1 MVEIVPSQ
9 PPTYTCPRKPPW
21 LSTFESE
28 TAAIPNGKHNDQVNS
43 LTLFLRATDFGRG
56 SCDMFLFAD
65 EGEGNTTSDA
75 SNFRWTS
82 RPKEALL

>member
-1 MVEIVPSQ
+1 MPSQ
-9 PPTYTCPRKPPW
+9 PPTYTFPRKPPW

-28 TAAIPNGKHNDQVNS
+28 TAAIPNGIHDDQVDS
-43 LTLFLRATDFGRG
+43 LTLFLRALDFGRG
-56 SCDMFLFAD
+56 PLRYVFFAE